1 MLIPFLSIAPVYN
14 LGVKDLDFLSTVLD
28 LQVVRRNV
36 HRKLMFA

>member
-14 LGVKDLDFLSTVLD
+14 LGVKDLDFFVLD